1 MEVSNNTVT
10 SELLLKMAFRVPAN
24 VPGSELSQETHMK
37 FNDYFTEDAM
47 FLDPVPDTLQ
57 RNASDKE
64 TTPPTEYGLHGG
76 LDIDYDGYERY
87 PSQHVER
94 FSRLVLENVRRSD
107 TGLYRLTTSY
117 TRYDASGN
125 SLLRNTLQF
134 NYGDGNSY
142 DYFLFIDG
150 ELIEKG
156 DRQRN
161 WYFDVRSGYIT
172 FYGTAPVVGQTI
184 ELTFVRYIGKKSI
197 RAFRSEIDATYQE
210 FNGKF
215 ETLKDDISGTLGVFE
230 GRIDTIDASFQAVNT
245 KIDTDISA
253 LSHRVDAS
261 LASLNTS
268 VEQLIDD
275 VSNSINTSIDELRV
289 DVSAIQTEKITTF
302 EVNNVDVSGDID
314 FKGKLY
320 NNGVEFLN
328 YNALDNCGNDLLVK
342 GNLIP
347 DTPDAYN
354 LGTLEHPFRDLYL
367 GPQSLYI
374 NGVPIIQDRDVGGT
388 QREMVFS
395 TTNNQNMVLQTT
407 GSGSIQLKS
416 TGSGALT
423 MVSTGADVTLES
435 NGGDVNVKST
445 TGGVRFD
452 SLNGEI
458 ALNSSSNIQ
467 LNPDTLNGYAVRV
480 NAPLIMGN
488 GQVIKGSSE
497 PLTVEGEL
505 LTKGRTTISGEM
517 IVQGNFTVTG
527 NTSYLDTNVTRIRQD
542 VITVNGGNATL
553 SSGTLA
559 GIKINRGEDVTPY
572 FFAFEE
578 GSQSFK
584 IGEEGDV
591 QPVMTREDAPV
602 DKGIPYWDNTQY
614 RVRTTSDIVYDG
626 SNVFIRSLDA
636 SSGHVNALTTN
647 SLGIGT
653 PSPNYNLDVSGEA
666 NASTLYENGVALESK
681 YLQSVP
687 SEYVIQ
693 EEIIDAKYAELGT
706 VNTFTKAQTIELLE
720 NSTAISSGDAHT
732 AILLN
737 DGTIRTFGR
746 NDYGQLG
753 NGITGGIQTTPV
765 KVLGISN
772 AIAVACG
779 HNNTVVLLRDGT
791 VKTFGRNDYGQLG
804 DGSTYTSS
812 NTPVQV
818 VGLSNAVA
826 VACGQNHIAVVLS
839 DGTLHTF
846 GVNAFG
852 QLGNGTTDATID
864 SIPHQVNGIT
874 NAVDVDCGTSH
885 TVVVLRDGT
894 VRSFGRNSRGQLGI
908 GTFENSLIPVQV
920 VGVSTAHKVSCGS
933 THTALLLK
941 DGTVRTF
948 GNNNA
953 GQLGHGLDE
962 TKRASIVEVVNLD
975 IPVVDVACGGGHTAF
990 LLNDGTVKT
999 VGSNNYGQLGVGTTL
1014 EHMTPI
1020 MVPDISDAIAIS
1032 CGSSF
1037 TAISTRNGT
1046 VKTVGTNTSG
1056 QLGNGSFDFMETV
1069 PVSVVQLY
1077 DNVNIFR
1084 VTYSNTDILSLD
1096 KSGLFV
1102 DGNVGIGISPSSYN
1116 VDVSG
1121 SLNATSLYE
1130 NGVALSNKYLQSIPS
1145 EYLTESE
1152 GDATYAMLTHTHT
1165 TADITDL
1172 SGYTGFDSKYVSV
1185 NGDTMNGTL
1194 QVDGVINATIGNFD
1208 ALTINNNLSVNG
1220 QIYATGIVNQSD
1232 ARIKRNIVDVSAS
1245 QLVDRFRLL
1254 KPVEYSFA
1262 SYVNGRKKHE
1272 KTIGFIA
1279 QDVENVFPE
1288 YVSRQDKSYSLSLNP
1303 EELREQLLE
1312 LSSQEGIDIVEENGQ
1327 KKAIVRE
1334 MRNIDKTQLYET
1346 MVPVLQHVLNQLDTW
1361 NEEKQDIL
1369 ARLARLENK

>member
-10 SELLLKMAFRVPAN
+10 SELLLKLAFRVPAN

-47 FLDPVPDTLQ
+47 FLDPVPDTLD
-57 RNASDKE
+57 RSASDKE
-64 TTPPTEYGLHGG
+64 TTPPVDYGLTGG
-76 LDIDYDGYERY
+76 LDVDYDGYERY

-172 FYGTAPVVGQTI
+172 FYGTAPVAGQTI
-184 ELTFVRYIGKKSI
+184 ELTFVRYIGKKSV

-215 ETLKDDISGTLGVFE
+215 ETLKEDISGTLGVFE

-467 LNPDTLNGYAVRV
+467 LNPDKLNGYAVRV

-488 GQVIKGSSE
+488 GQVIKGSNE
-497 PLTVEGEL
+497 PLTIEGEL

-614 RVRTTSDIVYDG
+614 RVRTTSDIIYDG

-636 SSGHVNALTTN
+636 SSGHVGVLSVSSGSVSGCFGVGSLDASSGHVGVLTVDK
-647 SLGIGT
+647 LGIGT
-653 PSPNYNLDVSGEA
+653 TSSEYKLDVNGEA

-681 YLQSVP
+681 Y
-687 SEYVIQ
+687 I
-693 EEIIDAKYAELGT
+693 
-706 VNTFTKAQTIELLE
+706 
-720 NSTAISSGDAHT
+720 
-732 AILLN
+732 
-737 DGTIRTFGR
+737 
-746 NDYGQLG
+746 
-753 NGITGGIQTTPV
+753 
-765 KVLGISN
+765 
-772 AIAVACG
+772 
-779 HNNTVVLLRDGT
+779 
-791 VKTFGRNDYGQLG
+791 
-804 DGSTYTSS
+804 
-812 NTPVQV
+812 
-818 VGLSNAVA
+818 
-826 VACGQNHIAVVLS
+826 
-839 DGTLHTF
+839 
-846 GVNAFG
+846 
-852 QLGNGTTDATID
+852 
-864 SIPHQVNGIT
+864 
-874 NAVDVDCGTSH
+874 
-885 TVVVLRDGT
+885 
-894 VRSFGRNSRGQLGI
+894 
-908 GTFENSLIPVQV
+908 
-920 VGVSTAHKVSCGS
+920 
-933 THTALLLK
+933 
-941 DGTVRTF
+941 
-948 GNNNA
+948 
-953 GQLGHGLDE
+953 
-962 TKRASIVEVVNLD
+962 
-975 IPVVDVACGGGHTAF
+975 
-990 LLNDGTVKT
+990 
-999 VGSNNYGQLGVGTTL
+999 
-1014 EHMTPI
+1014 
-1020 MVPDISDAIAIS
+1020 
-1032 CGSSF
+1032 
-1037 TAISTRNGT
+1037 
-1046 VKTVGTNTSG
+1046 
-1056 QLGNGSFDFMETV
+1056 
-1069 PVSVVQLY
+1069 
-1077 DNVNIFR
+1077 
-1084 VTYSNTDILSLD
+1084 
-1096 KSGLFV
+1096 
-1102 DGNVGIGISPSSYN
+1102 
-1116 VDVSG
+1116 
-1121 SLNATSLYE
+1121 
-1130 NGVALSNKYLQSIPS
+1130 QSIPS

-1152 GDATYAMLTHTHT
+1152 GDAKYAILSHTHT
-1165 TADITDL
+1165 TEDITNL
-1172 SGYTGFDSKYVSV
+1172 SSYSGFDSRYVSV

-1194 QVDGVINATIGNFD
+1194 QIDGVINATIGNFD

-1220 QIYATGIVNQSD
+1220 KIYATGIVNQSD

-1262 SYVNGRKKHE
+1262 SYVNGRKANE

-1288 YVSRQDKSYSLSLNP
+1288 YVSRQDKSYPLSLNP
-1303 EELREQLLE
+1303 EELRQQLLE

-1327 KKAIVRE
+1327 KKAIVRD

-1346 MVPVLQHVLNQLDTW
+1346 MVPVLQHVLNELDTW
-1361 NEEKQDIL
+1361 KEEKQDIL